1 MADAPKV
8 RARRSNQIDKHT
20 EAMIFQGCTQSQL
33 VMIFKMD
40 RRDIAQR
47 IMHAQIDPCGERGGF
62 PIYQISDVAPYLV
75 KPRHSA
81 AKIEEYLK
89 KMNPADLPKIL
100 AKEFWAGQRSRQEF
114 LIREGDLWDT
124 DKVMQVF
131 SEAFKTIR
139 QSVLLFRD
147 AVDRQHMLTDAQSEL
162 IGSLTDGLLHDMA
175 DKLQE
180 VFGARMASQG
190 SKREQIEAAAVAQAG
205 DHVDAQEVVNG
216 EDAEIDDEL

>member
-1 MADAPKV
+1 MADTPKV

-89 KMNPADLPKIL
+89 KMNPADLPKVL

-124 DKVMQVF
+124 DQVMQVF
-131 SEAFKTIR
+131 SEAFKNIR
-139 QSVLLFRD
+139 QSALLFRD
-147 AVDRQHMLTDAQSEL
+147 ALDKQHMLTEAQSKFLE
-162 IGSLTDGLLHDMA
+162 GLTDGLLHDMA
-175 DKLQE
+175 DRLQK
-180 VFGARMASQG
+180 VFGERMAAHG
-190 SKREQIEAAAVAQAG
+190 SKMARIAEEAAQMAG
-205 DHVDAQEVVNG
+205 DNVDAEAVHGQE
-216 EDAEIDDEL
+216 AEEDDEL